1 MPIWLWVLDSLGVLL
16 ALVILAVL
24 GLAARRRIL
33 ARGGS
38 TFDLSVNRRREA
50 PREEGDP
57 RGWTLGIGR
66 YGDSHLEWFRT
77 FSFSPRPV
85 LRLERGHVEVLGR
98 RKPVGSETYALHAG
112 NTIVSCSIDGEREL
126 QLALSPQALTG
137 LLAWLESSPPGREV
151 NNVI

>member
-1 MPIWLWVLDSLGVLL
+1 MPVWLWVLDSLGVLL
-16 ALVILAVL
+16 GLAVL
-24 GLAARRRIL
+24 AVLALAGRRRVL

-38 TFDLSVNRRREA
+38 TFDLSVNRRPESTRD
-50 PREEGDP
+50 EGDP

-66 YGDSHLEWFRT
+66 YNDSYLEWFRT

-85 LRLERGHVEVLGR
+85 LRFERGHVEVER
-98 RKPVGSETYALHAG
+98 RRRPVGSETYALHAG
-112 NTIVSCSIDGEREL
+112 NTIVECTLDGGVPV

>member
-16 ALVILAVL
+16 LLAVLAVL
-24 GLAARRRIL
+24 GLGGRRRYL

-38 TFDLSVNRRREA
+38 TFDLSVNRRVDP

-57 RGWTLGIGR
+57 RGWTLGVGR
-66 YGDSHLEWFRT
+66 YNASHLEWFRT

-85 LRLERGHVEVLGR
+85 LRFERGHVEVERR

-112 NTIVSCSIDGEREL
+112 NTIVECSLDDGARI